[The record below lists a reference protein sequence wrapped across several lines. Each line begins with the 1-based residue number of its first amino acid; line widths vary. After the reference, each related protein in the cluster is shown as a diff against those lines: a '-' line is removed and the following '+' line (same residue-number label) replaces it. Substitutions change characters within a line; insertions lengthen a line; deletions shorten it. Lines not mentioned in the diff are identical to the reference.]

1 MSAPPVYGQP
11 QQNGYGPP
19 QQQPQYGQPQYQQPA
34 ANGGQPLGSPVQQ
47 AGSDDSGFFDG
58 ASGSPSLSWGKG
70 KGFGEWKGG
79 IYTGVITEKQSK
91 NFDTKKPEFWESGDP
106 MLDVVVELLSPDRD
120 ANNPLDDGRRRLF
133 VPKRDTNVP
142 DSMHSVVKEATRNG
156 LHRGGQLWVCKVGT
170 RRGEK
175 NDRIVWAAQYTPP
188 TSETL
193 AILDRMPPQG
203 VSQAGADSV
212 QQAAQQE
219 QSPFVGQ
226 QAPSQHQ
233 QPTAPPQYGQPQQYQ
248 QGPPAYGQPQYQQ
261 PAQGHVPPA
270 HPTVGAIG
278 YQQQQQQPV
287 QSYEPPPANGQPQY
301 GPPQQQGYPQGP
313 PADQGQ
319 QPPQQYQQGPPAQ
332 THNPYA
338 QYQQ

>member
-1 MSAPPVYGQP
+1 MSASPVYGQP

-79 IYTGVITEKQSK
+79 IYTGVITERQSK

-156 LHRGGQLWVCKVGT
+156 LHRGGQLWVCKVGA

-188 TSETL
+188 TAETL

-226 QAPSQHQ
+226 QQ
-233 QPTAPPQYGQPQQYQ
+233 QGYGQPPAQ
-248 QGPPAYGQPQYQQ
+248 QGPPPQQYAPVYQGPQGPQPPSQYAAHGQPA
-261 PAQGHVPPA
+261 PAQQAPS
-270 HPTVGAIG
+270 G
-278 YQQQQQQPV
+278 Y
-287 QSYEPPPANGQPQY
+287 QPQY